1 MWAPNLLV
9 GGSSDLL
16 DYSISSWTVAGIR
29 HQNPVW
35 MATVEGWHF
44 VISKSTTSPKGE
56 ESSRRSKKE
65 R

>member
-29 HQNPVW
+29 HKNPVW

-44 VISKSTTSPKGE
+44 VISKSTTGME
-56 ESSRRSKKE
+56 EAMNNGSLFIYN
-65 R
+65 